1 MRKFNGSIIRLS
13 SSVICMKDK
22 DKPIVAPKL
31 SPNAA
36 YKIGDVTVRPDPNN
50 YRRIIQK
57 KDTDTT
63 G

>member
-1 MRKFNGSIIRLS
+1 
-13 SSVICMKDK
+13 MKDK